1 MYIIIIF
8 NICIAILK
16 WRYIPIRIYVGWKW
30 FKFTTQIYSTKIFWE
45 NLYMW
50 NLPIIYFFK
59 FRYHLYAINSINTQ
73 SISCILEL
81 YVTIINCMV
90 INPSFNRVNFSSIF
104 YLFTRSSFSILFSF
118 YFFLFFCCCNIFL
131 LAYEILTTS
140 CYTSYI

>member
-1 MYIIIIF
+1 MKIYSNQ
-8 NICIAILK
+8 NICRQKQFKFPSRKI
-16 WRYIPIRIYVGWKW
+16 YIRFIQPNMLGKLIYVKSSN
-30 FKFTTQIYSTKIFWE
+30 Y
-45 NLYMW
+45 L
-50 NLPIIYFFK
+50 FFK
-59 FRYHLYAINSINTQ
+59 FRYNLYTINSINTQ

-81 YVTIINCMV
+81 YVTIINCLV

-118 YFFLFFCCCNIFL
+118 YFFYIYFFAGCNIFL